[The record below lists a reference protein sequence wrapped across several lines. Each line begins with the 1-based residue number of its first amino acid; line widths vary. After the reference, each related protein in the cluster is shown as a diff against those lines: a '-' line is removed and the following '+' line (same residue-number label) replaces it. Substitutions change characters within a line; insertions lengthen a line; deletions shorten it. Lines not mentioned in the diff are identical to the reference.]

1 MSRPGSSI
9 LLANSVKF
17 GLAYWSLSVA
27 VNVVVTA
34 LIVLRLYTARRR
46 LAEAMGTAGRDSGK
60 LYTNVSAIL
69 VESAALYTIPA
80 IIFLVGYG
88 IGDVLNASVDALEVI
103 QVRQNCTFSYDEAHV
118 VFVGHRA
125 TSHHS
130 ASRQWQ
136 RVLSLDHLRL
146 DRRGHRRLP
155 QADAPHG

>member
-80 IIFLVGYG
+80 IIFTGSPV
-88 IGDVLNASVDALEVI
+88 DDVDAASGTDSGVASKGVSPGVLP
-103 QVRQNCTFSYDEAHV
+103 V
-118 VFVGHRA
+118 VVEEE
-125 TSHHS
+125 
-130 ASRQWQ
+130 
-136 RVLSLDHLRL
+136 L
-146 DRRGHRRLP
+146 DRECDR
-155 QADAPHG
+155 